1 MISGAVTELIFP
13 ANPKIYPEKI
23 VSIFTSLGK

>member
-1 MISGAVTELIFP
+1 MISGAMTELISP

-23 VSIFTSLGK
+23 VSILLV